1 VTVQRFDGQR
11 VVDITPGVV
20 GDTSTQ
26 VLSGLSEGDEVVLPT
41 GR

>member
-1 VTVQRFDGQR
+1 VTVQRFDGPQ

-20 GDTSTQ
+20 GDAYTQ
-26 VLSGLSEGDEVVLPT
+26 VLSGLSEGDEVVVPD